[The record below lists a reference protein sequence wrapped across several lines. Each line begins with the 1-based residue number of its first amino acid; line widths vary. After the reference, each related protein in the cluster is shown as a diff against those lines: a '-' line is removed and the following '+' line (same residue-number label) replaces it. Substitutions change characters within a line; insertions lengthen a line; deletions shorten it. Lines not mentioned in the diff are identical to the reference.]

1 MVSAMKIKIQKVN
14 PEAFVPTYGH
24 PGDAG
29 LDLYSTETTTIRT
42 GERHFFDTGVALEI
56 PKNYVGLIWEKS
68 GLACRD
74 GLISLGGVIDSTYRG
89 PIDVVLWN
97 LSKKSVKIKK
107 GDKIAQLLIQPVL
120 DVKINVVKKLSQTAR
135 GGGRYGSTGRN

>member
-1 MVSAMKIKIQKVN
+1 MKKKKKKIN
-14 PEAFVPTYGH
+14 RGATTPAYGH
-24 PGDAG
+24 LGDAG
-29 LDLYSTETTTIRT
+29 LDLYSTEEKILKP
-42 GERHFFDTGVALEI
+42 GERHFFDTGIAFEI

-97 LSKKSVKIKK
+97 LSKKKVKIEK
-107 GDKIAQLLIQPVL
+107 GDKIAQLLIQPVMN
-120 DVKINVVKKLSQTAR
+120 VKIDIVKKLSLTAR
-135 GGGRYGSTGRN
+135 GGGRYGSTGKK